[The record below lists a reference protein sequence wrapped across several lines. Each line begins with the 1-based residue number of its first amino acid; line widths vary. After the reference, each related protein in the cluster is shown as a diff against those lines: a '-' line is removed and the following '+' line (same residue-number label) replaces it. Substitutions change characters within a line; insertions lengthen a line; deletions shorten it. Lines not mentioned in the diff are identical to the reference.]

1 MFGSDGTITT
11 GASGSMAGR
20 ASTGGGTRAT
30 NGGASVTAGRNGTA
44 GTSPSIGGGA
54 TTGGGGPIQ
63 GGGPA
68 IGGTR
73 AVGGTPAVG
82 GMNTVGGASI
92 AGAGGA
98 VAVTPIVC
106 GAQVCDAATQSCCA
120 GLSGLSCI
128 GNEQACDGAVLGC
141 TVNAD
146 CAGKGVCCISITGDV
161 SAASSCKERCD
172 TGTSRDRQL
181 CQSDEECVPP
191 THYCTPTIFG
201 VNICTRR
208 P

>member
-1 MFGSDGTITT
+1 LFGSDGTITT
-11 GASGSMAGR
+11 GASSSMAGR
-20 ASTGGGTRAT
+20 ASTGGGTRAV
-30 NGGASVTAGRNGTA
+30 NGGASATAGRNGTA

-63 GGGPA
+63 GGGPTTGGTRA
-68 IGGTR
+68 IGGT
-73 AVGGTPAVG
+73 
-82 GMNTVGGASI
+82 NTVGGASI

-128 GNEQACDGAVLGC
+128 GNGQACDGAVLGC